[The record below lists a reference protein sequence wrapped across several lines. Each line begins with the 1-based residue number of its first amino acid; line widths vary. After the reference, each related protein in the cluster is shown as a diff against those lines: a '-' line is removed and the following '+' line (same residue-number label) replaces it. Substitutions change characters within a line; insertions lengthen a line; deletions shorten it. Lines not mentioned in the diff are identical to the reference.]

1 MKPFVFAKLYTAKI
15 LNDPIKVMSSYIKNS
30 LIPIMLLNKDIFP
43 YQKRPEH
50 TMSTVV
56 LHNNQHSD

>member
-1 MKPFVFAKLYTAKI
+1 
-15 LNDPIKVMSSYIKNS
+15 MSPYIKNS
-30 LIPIMLLNKDIFP
+30 LIPIMLLNKYIFP